1 MKRATNVNGNPID
14 YPALGRRIAK
24 ARKDAGVTQAKLSEQ
39 IDVVVQYIS
48 AIENGKRTPS
58 LETVVRIA
66 KALDTSVDEL
76 LYDTVPTPYAG
87 YEAEAQQIMSS
98 CNLAEKK
105 LMVEMLR
112 RMKPE
117 IEAYERTIR
126 GAESAKKSQRKR

>member
-48 AIENGKRTPS
+48 AIEN
-58 LETVVRIA
+58 
-66 KALDTSVDEL
+66 
-76 LYDTVPTPYAG
+76 AG